1 MSAVIDSAISALT
14 QEQQSEWAEIQRGA
28 REALRYVPEGEL
40 RPLRAIEVAD
50 AADAAD
56 AAADA
61 AAADAVGRHR
71 VRASRTVDRDR

>member
-50 AADAAD
+50 AADAA
-56 AAADA
+56 ADA